1 MGQLLVVF
9 TSRSHQTQ
17 IHIGCLGLWSG
28 EALGYGSLME
38 NFRQVGF
45 FGVLLG
51 RFRSFFGA
59 TIASSLLSH
68 FFGSGFDNQG
78 GTLELLPQSLNTVR
92 WTAGDLMALF
102 GIDGWLILLSWR
114 PAVIPFQQM
123 PLGGQTVDFQHR
135 VSIDSDVLLVTEIVC
150 FDLVQKLLVQRV
162 MQCIHL
168 TSLTRA
174 TLPFSGVK
182 IFVGE
187 VP

>member
-1 MGQLLVVF
+1 
-9 TSRSHQTQ
+9 
-17 IHIGCLGLWSG
+17 
-28 EALGYGSLME
+28 
-38 NFRQVGF
+38 
-45 FGVLLG
+45 
-51 RFRSFFGA
+51 
-59 TIASSLLSH
+59 
-68 FFGSGFDNQG
+68 
-78 GTLELLPQSLNTVR
+78 
-92 WTAGDLMALF
+92 MALF